1 MSYLKADVKPILA
14 NLGFLLQISGFFTL
28 PSIVYAYF
36 LNDIPLTIAL
46 FISTL
51 AFFCLGFPLNAI
63 CERKQ
68 LNLKQACGLLILF
81 FIFIPLINSI
91 PYLYLNIF
99 NGSLFDQLINSWFE
113 TESAI
118 TTTGLTLLD
127 GVPIPQPLI
136 LARSISEWV
145 GGIGVV
151 FMILSFFHPSH
162 SLYHYAKVLGVEKIA
177 QSYQKTF
184 AIILGIYS
192 GYTIVFSFLLM
203 LAGLDAFSAFQT
215 TFTIFSTTGLTLV
228 NIFNLPKFAIMIV
241 TIMMLFS
248 GMSFVIHLN
257 LVTLLRNINWKYLFT
272 SSETRRT
279 LASFITH
286 NLKKCFSSEMKL
298 YVILLFVFTS
308 AFWLASDLS
317 LSRSF
322 FHILDFSSSCGL
334 NLLNF
339 QELGDTAK
347 YILVI
352 VMMIGPM
359 SFSIGGGIRILRL
372 HLLFKTFFTYIEAR
386 LSRKPPRVKL
396 NGEYLEKSDLV
407 IHMLII
413 SLFIL
418 FTISSAFVLSGYGYS
433 YVDGLIESASAISTT
448 GDSPKVLTPSM
459 PFIPKLVLLILM
471 LLGRIEIVPLFI
483 IFSKRVN
490 HMYIQ
495 ELHTDE
501 KNRI

>member
-1 MSYLKADVKPILA
+1 
-14 NLGFLLQISGFFTL
+14 
-28 PSIVYAYF
+28 
-36 LNDIPLTIAL
+36 
-46 FISTL
+46 
-51 AFFCLGFPLNAI
+51 
-63 CERKQ
+63 
-68 LNLKQACGLLILF
+68 
-81 FIFIPLINSI
+81 
-91 PYLYLNIF
+91 
-99 NGSLFDQLINSWFE
+99 
-113 TESAI
+113 
-118 TTTGLTLLD
+118 
-127 GVPIPQPLI
+127 
-136 LARSISEWV
+136 V

-151 FMILSFFHPSH
+151 FMILSFFHPSQ

-177 QSYQKTF
+177 QSYQETF

-192 GYTIVFSFLLM
+192 GYTLVFSFLLM

-257 LVTLLRNINWKYLFT
+257 LVTLLRHINWKYLFI

-298 YVILLFVFTS
+298 YVVLLFFFTS
-308 AFWLASDLS
+308 VFWFASDLS

-339 QELGDTAK
+339 QELGDAAK
-347 YILVI
+347 HILVI

-372 HLLFKTFFTYIEAR
+372 HLLFKTLFTYIEAR
-386 LSRKPPRVKL
+386 LSRKTPRVKL
-396 NGEYLEKSDLV
+396 NGEYLEKSDLI
-407 IHMLII
+407 IHMMIV

-418 FTISSAFVLSGYGYS
+418 LTLSSAFVLSGYGYS
-433 YVDGLIESASAISTT
+433 YVDGLVESASAISTT

-459 PFIPKLVLLILM
+459 PLIPKLVLLILM

-495 ELHTDE
+495 ELPSDE
-501 KNRI
+501 ENRVC